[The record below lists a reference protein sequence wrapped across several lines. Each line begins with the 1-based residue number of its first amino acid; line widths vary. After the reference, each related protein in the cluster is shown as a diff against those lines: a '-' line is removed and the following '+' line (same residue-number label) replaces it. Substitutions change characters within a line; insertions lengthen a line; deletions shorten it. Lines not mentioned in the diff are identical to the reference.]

1 MLTNHALF
9 NLSSAI
15 QFQRMASLHLLPVSQ
30 LQAFTGSHVNL
41 HSRGILQQANCMCP
55 VLYWPLVFTVLTVF
69 SGDGICHISSK
80 FHRFGKQL
88 PENPL
93 LAKEVS
99 YLLRKRISSELL
111 QSLKCCQQIQA
122 RHLAMLR
129 GSASLV
135 EVIQFSVI
143 IKGFGRVKL
152 YEICNT
158 VVNIYNP
165 MISQK
170 YYCI

>member
-1 MLTNHALF
+1 MKWFWGWGTESRISLKLNALANIRLLPEQGRNWKSKKQGFRTIFMLTNHALF

-15 QFQRMASLHLLPVSQ
+15 QFQRMASLYLLPVSQ

-111 QSLKCCQQIQA
+111 QSLKCC
-122 RHLAMLR
+122 
-129 GSASLV
+129 
-135 EVIQFSVI
+135 
-143 IKGFGRVKL
+143 
-152 YEICNT
+152 
-158 VVNIYNP
+158 
-165 MISQK
+165 
-170 YYCI
+170 